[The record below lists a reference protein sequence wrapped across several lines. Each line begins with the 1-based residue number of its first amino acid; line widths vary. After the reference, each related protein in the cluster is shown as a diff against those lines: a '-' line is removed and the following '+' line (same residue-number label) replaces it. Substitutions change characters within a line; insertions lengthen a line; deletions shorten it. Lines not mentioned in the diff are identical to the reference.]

1 MNREAAPRPTLG
13 RSLLRLEDP
22 SLLTGRGEFVGDIG
36 FPHQLHVHVVRSPYA
51 HAVLLRVDVADK
63 LAPPGEQ

>member
-36 FPHQLHVHVVRSPYA
+36 FPHQLHTVSYTHLTLPTTPY
-51 HAVLLRVDVADK
+51 V
-63 LAPPGEQ
+63 